1 MKHFTLF
8 LIGLLAA
15 LTIVSCAASPETS
28 RTSDDGTYTIYL
40 VRHAEKQAGD
50 DPSLTN
56 AGAARAD
63 MLGEILSNAGVEKI
77 WSSDY
82 RRTRETAAPLA
93 TRLGLAVEIYNASDL
108 ASLADRLTS
117 EGLTALVVGHSNTTP
132 QLAELL
138 GADPGEPIVEA
149 NEYDRL
155 YVIQRKDGVTVSDEI
170 RRFGKS
176 AN

>member
-1 MKHFTLF
+1 MKHFALY
-8 LIGLLAA
+8 LAGLLAA
-15 LTIVSCAASPETS
+15 LAIASCAASPEVT
-28 RTSDDGTYTIYL
+28 RESDDGTYTIYL

-50 DPSLTN
+50 DPSLTG
-56 AGAARAD
+56 AGLERAEV
-63 MLGEILSNAGVEKI
+63 LGEILSNAGVEKI

-93 TRLGLAVEIYNASDL
+93 TRLGLDVEIYDASDL
-108 ASLADRLTS
+108 SSLADRLTT

-138 GADPGEPIVEA
+138 GAAPGEPIVEA

-155 YVIQRKDGVTVSDEI
+155 YVIERKDGVTVSDEI
-170 RRFGKS
+170 RRFGQS
-176 AN
+176 AD

>member
-1 MKHFTLF
+1 MKHITSL
-8 LIGLLAA
+8 LTALAA
-15 LTIVSCAASPETS
+15 AFALVSCAASPEVA
-28 RTSDDGTYTIYL
+28 RADGDGTHTIYL

-50 DPSLTN
+50 DPSLTV
-56 AGAARAD
+56 AGLERAQ
-63 MLGEILSNAGVEKI
+63 MLGVILSDEGVGKI

-93 TRLGLAVEIYNASDL
+93 TRLGLDVEIYDASDL
-108 ASLADRLTS
+108 ASLADRLTA

-138 GADPGEPIVEA
+138 GAAPGEPIVES

-170 RRFGKS
+170 RRFGAS

>member
-1 MKHFTLF
+1 MKYFTL
-8 LIGLLAA
+8 LLTALAA
-15 LTIVSCAASPETS
+15 ALALVSCAASPEVARAS
-28 RTSDDGTYTIYL
+28 GDGTYTIYL

-50 DPSLTN
+50 DPSLTD
-56 AGAARAD
+56 AGLERAQ
-63 MLGEILSNAGVEKI
+63 MLSEILSDEGVEKI

-93 TRLGLAVEIYNASDL
+93 ARLGLDLEIYDASDL
-108 ASLADRLTS
+108 ASLADRLTA

-138 GADPGEPIVEA
+138 DAAPGEPIVEA

-155 YVIQRKDGVTVSDEI
+155 YVIQRKDGMTMSDKI
-170 RRFGKS
+170 RRFGAS

>member
-1 MKHFTLF
+1 MKHVALYLT
-8 LIGLLAA
+8 GLLAA
-15 LTIVSCAASPETS
+15 LAIASCAASPGPS
-28 RTSDDGTYTIYL
+28 RMSDDGTYTIYL

-50 DPSLTN
+50 DPSLTG
-56 AGAARAD
+56 AGLERAEV
-63 MLGEILSNAGVEKI
+63 LGEILSNAGVEKI

-93 TRLGLAVEIYNASDL
+93 TRLGLDVEIYDASDL
-108 ASLADRLTS
+108 TSLADRLTA

-138 GADPGEPIVEA
+138 GAAPGEPIVEA

-155 YVIQRKDGVTVSDEI
+155 YVIERKDGVTVSDEI
-170 RRFGKS
+170 QRFGQS
-176 AN
+176 AD

>member
-1 MKHFTLF
+1 M
-8 LIGLLAA
+8 
-15 LTIVSCAASPETS
+15 
-28 RTSDDGTYTIYL
+28 
-40 VRHAEKQAGD
+40 
-50 DPSLTN
+50 
-56 AGAARAD
+56 
-63 MLGEILSNAGVEKI
+63 
-77 WSSDY
+77 
-82 RRTRETAAPLA
+82 
-93 TRLGLAVEIYNASDL
+93 
-108 ASLADRLTS
+108 
-117 EGLTALVVGHSNTTP
+117 VGHSNTTP